1 MIETLEQQV
10 VELREQTQSMS
21 AEDLLATLW
30 QRFAGK
36 IALSSSLGAEDQVLT
51 HMLTQQ
57 FKDPAVFTLDT
68 GRLPQETYD
77 VLQATRERYGIEIEI
92 VFPDTQ
98 QVQDLVN
105 THGPNP
111 FYNGVELRK
120 RCCQVRKIEPLK
132 RALTGLD
139 AWVCGLRSEQ
149 SATRSDL
156 DRVVVDEQFGLIKI
170 SPLAD
175 WTTQQVWDYIKQHD
189 IPYNVLHDQGYP
201 SIGCA
206 PCTRAVQ
213 PGQGL
218 RDGRWWWEVPEHK
231 ECGLHLRPDGT
242 LGPKKG

>member
-1 MIETLEQQV
+1 M
-10 VELREQTQSMS
+10 
-21 AEDLLATLW
+21 
-30 QRFAGK
+30 
-36 IALSSSLGAEDQVLT
+36 SSLV
-51 HMLTQQ
+51 
-57 FKDPAVFTLDT
+57 
-68 GRLPQETYD
+68 
-77 VLQATRERYGIEIEI
+77 
-92 VFPDTQ
+92 
-98 QVQDLVN
+98 
-105 THGPNP
+105 
-111 FYNGVELRK
+111 
-120 RCCQVRKIEPLK
+120 
-132 RALTGLD
+132 
-139 AWVCGLRSEQ
+139 
-149 SATRSDL
+149 
-156 DRVVVDEQFGLIKI
+156 LIKI

>member
-105 THGPNP
+105 THGP
-111 FYNGVELRK
+111 
-120 RCCQVRKIEPLK
+120 
-132 RALTGLD
+132 
-139 AWVCGLRSEQ
+139 
-149 SATRSDL
+149 
-156 DRVVVDEQFGLIKI
+156 
-170 SPLAD
+170 
-175 WTTQQVWDYIKQHD
+175 
-189 IPYNVLHDQGYP
+189 
-201 SIGCA
+201 
-206 PCTRAVQ
+206 
-213 PGQGL
+213 
-218 RDGRWWWEVPEHK
+218 
-231 ECGLHLRPDGT
+231 
-242 LGPKKG
+242 

>member
-1 MIETLEQQV
+1 M
-10 VELREQTQSMS
+10 
-21 AEDLLATLW
+21 
-30 QRFAGK
+30 
-36 IALSSSLGAEDQVLT
+36 
-51 HMLTQQ
+51 
-57 FKDPAVFTLDT
+57 FTLDT

-213 PGQGL
+213 PRSGIA
-218 RDGRWWWEVPEHK
+218 
-231 ECGLHLRPDGT
+231 
-242 LGPKKG
+242 